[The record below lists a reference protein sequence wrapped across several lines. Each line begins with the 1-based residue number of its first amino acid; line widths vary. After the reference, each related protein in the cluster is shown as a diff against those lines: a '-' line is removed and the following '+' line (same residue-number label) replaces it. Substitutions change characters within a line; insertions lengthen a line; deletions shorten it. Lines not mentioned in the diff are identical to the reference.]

1 MLLWYIFYFLVK
13 LLGRPTIS
21 FLTTSGQRERRNN
34 AASLNLLKLSSLTI
48 GVLLGSP
55 FAVYVAGATK
65 LFILIVSQNF
75 FWQLKSRLS
84 TKSLHYYW
92 RTSSTESTKAR
103 GLALYAMPDPTLKN
117 EFSTNG
123 LIGSNL
129 PSTVVQS
136 FLNIALCVGSCLWF
150 VHAHFG

>member
-1 MLLWYIFYFLVK
+1 MLPWYISYFFVK
-13 LLGRPTIS
+13 LLGRPAIS
-21 FLTTSGQRERRNN
+21 ILTTSVQRERRNN

-48 GVLLGSP
+48 GVLFGSA

-65 LFILIVSQNF
+65 LFILIVSQKF

-92 RTSSTESTKAR
+92 RTSSTEPTNAR
-103 GLALYAMPDPTLKN
+103 GFALYAMPDLTLIN
-117 EFSTNG
+117 EFSKNG

-129 PSTVVQS
+129 STTVV
-136 FLNIALCVGSCLWF
+136 
-150 VHAHFG
+150 